1 MFKQEQRGRQECV
14 SRIRSQSLSVLS
26 VSPIVGFDSL
36 TATLE
41 KRMGKMR
48 AWCAIDD
55 YPSFSSF
62 HREGEGET
70 LMRLKFEVTTYA
82 SKRIVAK
89 LGRRC
94 GEVDRGVRQ
103 MKGRNVKNR
112 ETKQHERNLFSRDA
126 RERADSTRGLAR
138 FQDRA
143 IDTARIIRQVDTL
156 EWAMRLREADERGA
170 RKRGA
175 REILEGDAWRCWGS
189 ETRDHLR
196 ARRTASKQHS
206 IKRRKKQLQTRQE
219 AKKKRKTRKKRKVK
233 P

>member
-1 MFKQEQRGRQECV
+1 M
-14 SRIRSQSLSVLS
+14 
-26 VSPIVGFDSL
+26 
-36 TATLE
+36 
-41 KRMGKMR
+41 
-48 AWCAIDD
+48 
-55 YPSFSSF
+55 
-62 HREGEGET
+62 
-70 LMRLKFEVTTYA
+70 MRLEFEVTTYA
-82 SKRIVAK
+82 STRVVAK
-89 LGRRC
+89 LGRRY

-112 ETKQHERNLFSRDA
+112 EMKQNERNLFSRDA
-126 RERADSTRGLAR
+126 RERTDSTRGLAR

-156 EWAMRLREADERGA
+156 EWAMRLREAREMQKKGA
-170 RKRGA
+170 R

-206 IKRRKKQLQTRQE
+206 IKRRKKELQTRQE
-219 AKKKRKTRKKRKVK
+219 EKKKRKTRKKRKVK